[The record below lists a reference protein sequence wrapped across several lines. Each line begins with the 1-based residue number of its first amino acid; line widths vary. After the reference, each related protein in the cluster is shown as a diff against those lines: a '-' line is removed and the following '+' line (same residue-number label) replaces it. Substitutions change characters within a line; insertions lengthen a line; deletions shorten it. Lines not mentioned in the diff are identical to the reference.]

1 MRGGAANAN
10 GFELETS
17 RDQETETMSGVM
29 AGQDSPAHWYAA
41 YTSSHH
47 EKRVVTHFAERR
59 IESFLPLYPSLRRW
73 KNRCAVSLDLPLFPN
88 YVFVHMAARE
98 RVRVLEVPGVLALVG
113 FGKILAPLPDFEI
126 EALRDGL
133 GQRKV
138 EPYPYL
144 VIGERVRVKAGA
156 MLGLEGVLVRKKS
169 NFRVVLALEAI
180 MKCVAVEVDA
190 EDVEP
195 VGKPA
200 GIGGLSPVLARP
212 VQSNLTSLPR
222 ERL

>member
-1 MRGGAANAN
+1 
-10 GFELETS
+10 
-17 RDQETETMSGVM
+17 MSGVM

-59 IESFLPLYPSLRRW
+59 IESFLPLYRSLRRW

-88 YVFVHMAARE
+88 YVFVRMGARE

-113 FGKILAPLPDFEI
+113 FGKILAPLPDLEI
-126 EALRDGL
+126 EALRAGL

-144 VIGERVRVKAGA
+144 VIGERVRIKAGA